1 MLRLQ
6 DSSHYLLGLNIFFVP
21 SKAEFQLFLIL
32 IVEKLLLL
40 KGGNIGFLIAQ
51 RVGDNETQRD
61 RRWNCQKRESSP
73 RIEPNPF

>member
-51 RVGDNETQRD
+51 RVGDNETQR
-61 RRWNCQKRESSP
+61 QTVELPKAREFSSY
-73 RIEPNPF
+73 